1 MAEAKTILNYHGIR
15 AMSPS
20 THNFFSV
27 SQSLNPI
34 DSSLLNCTKPWPLDW
49 PEALIEILQDRIFPI
64 SYSTL
69 LFLPSPP
76 MFFCLFSPPILM
88 GCCCCSNLEAI
99 KTLWCGSWNVDPKNT
114 VESREHRWQKTLKTT
129 VLCLSSAHVGSR
141 HCRIKHCV
149 CLLLISLDLHV
160 VQQMILLPL

>member
-1 MAEAKTILNYHGIR
+1 MREFCSFKHYSNINEFYLFLSFFLPLFHFLHFSFFHLHSFIHGKHEIYDGIK

-64 SYSTL
+64 SYNTL

-99 KTLWCGSWNVDPKNT
+99 KTL
-114 VESREHRWQKTLKTT
+114 
-129 VLCLSSAHVGSR
+129 
-141 HCRIKHCV
+141 
-149 CLLLISLDLHV
+149 
-160 VQQMILLPL
+160 